1 MGTTV
6 IIGDVHGCTLEL
18 KFMLGLV
25 GSEHDI
31 DEVVFVGDLMDKG
44 PTSAATL
51 EFVREMDEV
60 GLAVKHDLK
69 KITVTVVEGN
79 HENTNF
85 RFWAKIAAGD
95 VEGAMAM
102 KGSEEMANIFEETS
116 QELRDWMRA
125 KCVPYVVKPDLGLAV
140 VHGGILPSVVALPL
154 DPAELGGKNKRR
166 VLRSM
171 YIRYIDKDTGS
182 MIKFMDE
189 KPGDLFWADV
199 YDGRFGHI
207 YFGHQPWLE
216 QKSRWSG
223 VVPSWPSLDFTHK
236 GDPKKFP
243 HATGL
248 DLGCVHGGELCAVLI
263 DNESGE
269 RKFWSVSADQEYC
282 APLDTN

>member
-18 KFMLGLV
+18 KFMLALV
-25 GSEHDI
+25 GATYDI
-31 DEVVFVGDLMDKG
+31 EEVIFVGDLMDKG
-44 PTSAATL
+44 PASAATL

-60 GLAVKHDLK
+60 GLAVKQDLK

-79 HENTNF
+79 HENKNF
-85 RFWAKIAAGD
+85 RFWTKMAAGD

-102 KGSEEMANIFEETS
+102 KGSEEMASIFEETS

-140 VHGGILPSVVALPL
+140 VHGGILPSVVKLPQE
-154 DPAELGGKNKRR
+154 PTELGGKNKRR

-171 YIRYIDKDTGS
+171 YIRYVDKDTGS

-189 KPGDLFWADV
+189 KPGDPFWADI

-207 YFGHQPWLE
+207 YFGHQPWLG
-216 QKSRWSG
+216 QT
-223 VVPSWPSLDFTHK
+223 SWDEPRPLDFTRK
-236 GDPKKFP
+236 GNPKKFP

-263 DNESGE
+263 DNETRE
-269 RKFWSVSADQEYC
+269 REFYSVSAEQEYC
-282 APLDTN
+282 APLDIN